1 MMCVYDEPA
10 AAAASFKG
18 AEAEAL
24 SPLGEINRDSGKL
37 VMLLNSLSFNIIG
50 C

>member
-1 MMCVYDEPA
+1 MMCVYDEPVEA
-10 AAAASFKG
+10 AANFKG

-24 SPLGEINRDSGKL
+24 GPLGEINRDSGKL
-37 VMLLNSLSFNIIG
+37 VKLLNSLPFNIIG